1 MKYTDGDEFERVVL
15 KTCKGESET
24 RPRVK
29 PIDNFFDN
37 MKVEFPRNLREKYPI
52 GTTFIATVKVCQKH
66 NKDGALR
73 GPKYLKADT
82 KTIDIYEKS
91 KSSTEEM
98 AVQKSGTQ
106 SGRAYEYIR
115 RNDVTEDTATKS
127 DFNQLR
133 EVAYSKAVYL
143 VESTTS
149 QAKIRERQ
157 GLIKKYALLR
167 SKSQCEACEEPAPFL
182 KKNGEAYLEVH
193 HIIELS
199 KGGAD
204 SPDNVAAICPNCHA
218 RVTHSSD
225 ANTYNA
231 TIQNK
236 IRKLEDAIDNLI

>member
-15 KTCKGESET
+15 KTFKGESVT

-29 PIDNFFDN
+29 PIDVFFDN
-37 MKVEFPRNLREKYPI
+37 MKVEFPRNLRENHPI

-66 NKDGALR
+66 NKDGSLR
-73 GPKYLKADT
+73 GPKYLQADT
-82 KTIDIYEKS
+82 NTIDVHERSNSS
-91 KSSTEEM
+91 KEEM
-98 AVQKSGTQ
+98 AVQKTGTQ
-106 SGRAYEYIR
+106 SGRAYEYKRI
-115 RNDVTEDTATKS
+115 NGVTEDTAAKS

-133 EVAYSKAVYL
+133 EIAYSKALDL
-143 VESTTS
+143 VESTIS
-149 QAKIRERQ
+149 RAKIRARQ
-157 GLIKKYALLR
+157 EVIKKYALLR
-167 SKSQCEACEEPAPFL
+167 SESQCEACEEPAPFL

-218 RVTHSSD
+218 RVTHSGD
-225 ANTYNA
+225 ASTYNK

-236 IRKLEDAIDNLI
+236 IRKLEDAISKLT

>member
-29 PIDNFFDN
+29 PIDNFFDS
-37 MKVEFPRNLREKYPI
+37 MKVEFPRNLRETYSI

-66 NKDGALR
+66 NKDGSLR

-82 KTIDIYEKS
+82 NTINLHEKF
-91 KSSTEEM
+91 KSSSEEM
-98 AVQKSGTQ
+98 AVQKTGTQ
-106 SGRAYEYIR
+106 SGRAFVYIR
-115 RNDVTEDTATKS
+115 TNDVTEDTANQS

-157 GLIKKYALLR
+157 VVIKKYALLR
-167 SKSQCEACEEPAPFL
+167 SKNQCEACEEPAPFL

-218 RVTHSSD
+218 RVTHSGD
-225 ANTYNA
+225 ASTYNA

-236 IRKLEDAIDNLI
+236 IRKLEDDIHKLT

>member
-1 MKYTDGDEFERVVL
+1 MKYTDGDEFEQVVL
-15 KTCKGESET
+15 KTCRGESET

-29 PIDNFFDN
+29 PIDNFFDD
-37 MKVEFPRNLREKYPI
+37 MKVEFPRNLREEYPI

-66 NKDGALR
+66 NKDGSLR
-73 GPKYLKADT
+73 GSKYLMADK
-82 KTIDIYEKS
+82 KTIDIHEKP

-98 AVQKSGTQ
+98 AIQKSGTY

-115 RNDVTEDTATKS
+115 RNEVTEDPASKS
-127 DFNQLR
+127 DFNKLR
-133 EVAYSKAVYL
+133 KIAYSKAVSL

-157 GLIKKYALLR
+157 VAIKKYALIR
-167 SKSQCEACEEPAPFL
+167 SKSQCEACDEPAPFL

-218 RVTHSSD
+218 RVTHSGD
-225 ANTYNA
+225 ANTYNT
-231 TIQNK
+231 TIQNTQTM
-236 IRKLEDAIDNLI
+236 

>member
-1 MKYTDGDEFERVVL
+1 MSYTDGDEFEQVVL
-15 KTCKGESET
+15 KTFKGESET

-29 PIDNFFDN
+29 PIDDFFDN
-37 MKVEFPRNLREKYPI
+37 MKVEFPRNLRENYPI

-66 NKDGALR
+66 NKDGSLR

-82 KTIDIYEKS
+82 STIDVHEKS
-91 KSSTEEM
+91 KSSEEEM
-98 AVQKSGTQ
+98 AVQKTGTQ

-115 RNDVTEDTATKS
+115 RTGVIEDTAAES

-133 EVAYSKAVYL
+133 EIAYSKALDL
-143 VESTTS
+143 VESTIS
-149 QAKIRERQ
+149 QAKIRARQ
-157 GLIKKYALLR
+157 EVIKRYALLR

-204 SPDNVAAICPNCHA
+204 APDNVAAICPNCHA
-218 RVTHSSD
+218 RVTHSGD
-225 ANTYNA
+225 ANIYNT

-236 IRKLEDAIDNLI
+236 IRKLEDAINKLT